1 MKKFISCLGLLI
13 LIFGISFT
21 THAVQFGPDGEPIF
35 KVSFVGDAGV
45 GKTSILVRM
54 LKDIFDENLGATIGC
69 NIPKLDLNCEYGQ
82 FNCQMCDTAGQERYK
97 SLSPL
102 YIKNSDIILIMCSI
116 NEPESVKNLTDWYDF
131 LLSSHL
137 RENVKVFLVG
147 NKIDMADENPQKYN
161 RTDFV
166 DGIEAIKDKLNSENA
181 LNVEDCILVSAKTR
195 EGIDLLKE
203 SIGKSLSNIKIITG
217 DKCVNIG
224 EELSDKKASCCK
236 K

>member
-13 LIFGISFT
+13 LIFGNFFT

-45 GKTSILVRM
+45 GKTSILMRM
-54 LKDIFDENLGATIGC
+54 LKDIFVEGLEATIGC
-69 NIPKLDLNCEYGQ
+69 NNPKLTLNCECGQ
-82 FNCQMCDTAGQERYK
+82 LNCRMWDTAGQDRYR
-97 SLSPL
+97 SLTPQ
-102 YIKNSDIILIMCSI
+102 YTKDSDLVLMVCSI
-116 NEPESVKNLTDWYDF
+116 DNLESIENLTSGYDI
-131 LLSSHL
+131 LLSSL
-137 RENVKVFLVG
+137 GKNTKTILIG
-147 NKIDMADENPQKYN
+147 NKIDMADENPQEYS

-166 DGIEAIKDKLNSENA
+166 DGIEAIKDKLNLENA
-181 LNVEDCILVSAKTR
+181 LNVEDYILVSAKTS